1 MKRHAALAFIP
12 LSLLLVVLSLT
23 TGAGFG
29 QTAAHAAERA
39 PSPQPSTLR
48 VAPGKNAFA
57 DTTPGVITTVLGDK
71 KCQRCLW
78 GDGGPAA
85 DARVSGPRGVFVDA
99 SGNLFIAEA
108 LGLRIRRIDS
118 ATGTI
123 TTVAGNPHCFQERCD
138 GFFSGD
144 GGLATA
150 AELNIPSSVVAD
162 AEGNLFISDM
172 NNNRIRRV
180 DKITGI
186 ITTVVGSFRG
196 FSGDGGPARNAELN
210 APWGLAIDAAGNLFI
225 ADSGNARIRR
235 VDALNGIIT
244 TVAGRGR
251 GDSSGDGQPA
261 IEAGLP
267 QPYGL
272 FLEASGSLLIAS
284 GNSIRRMDHATGI
297 ITTVAG
303 GNGRGVGGDGGPA
316 IRAQL
321 YMPQG
326 VAEDISGNIFI
337 ADTGNHRIR
346 RVDHKTGIITTIAG
360 NGEMG
365 YGGGFK
371 GDGGPAVD
379 AQLSMPVS
387 VAVDAPGNV
396 FIADTNNHRIRR
408 IQMAAASGD
417 VAKRSRS
424 ERGSKLPAEIR

>member
-1 MKRHAALAFIP
+1 
-12 LSLLLVVLSLT
+12 
-23 TGAGFG
+23 
-29 QTAAHAAERA
+29 
-39 PSPQPSTLR
+39 
-48 VAPGKNAFA
+48 
-57 DTTPGVITTVLGDK
+57 
-71 KCQRCLW
+71 
-78 GDGGPAA
+78 
-85 DARVSGPRGVFVDA
+85 VDA
-99 SGNLFIAEA
+99 SGNLLIAEA
-108 LGLRIRRIDS
+108 LGHRIRRVAS

-123 TTVAGNPHCFQERCD
+123 TTVAGNPRCFQGRCD

-150 AELNIPSSVVAD
+150 AELNNPSAIVAD
-162 AEGNLFISDM
+162 AEGNLFIADL

-196 FSGDGGPARNAELN
+196 FSGDDGPARNAELN
-210 APWGLAIDAAGNLFI
+210 APWGLAMDAAGNLFI
-225 ADSGNARIRR
+225 ADSGNARVRR
-235 VDALNGIIT
+235 VDARNGIIT

-261 IEAGLP
+261 LDAGLP
-267 QPYGL
+267 QPWGV
-272 FLEASGSLLIAS
+272 FVEASGSLLISS
-284 GNSIRRMDHATGI
+284 GNSIRRVDHATGI

-326 VAEDISGNIFI
+326 VVEDNSGNIFI

-346 RVDHKTGIITTIAG
+346 RVDHETGIIVTIAG
-360 NGEMG
+360 SGELG

-371 GDGGPAVD
+371 GDGGPAAD
-379 AQLSMPVS
+379 AQFMLPMA

-396 FIADTNNHRIRR
+396 FIADANNHRIRR
-408 IQMAAASGD
+408 IQMAPSASGD
-417 VAKRSRS
+417 VAK
-424 ERGSKLPAEIR
+424 KK

>member
-1 MKRHAALAFIP
+1 MKRHAALVFVP
-12 LSLLLVVLSLT
+12 PSLLLVVLSLT

-29 QTAAHAAERA
+29 QTPGHAERA
-39 PSPQPSTLR
+39 PGAQPSTLR
-48 VAPGKNAFA
+48 IRPGKTAFT
-57 DTTPGVITTVLGDK
+57 DTTPGVITTVVADK
-71 KCQRCLW
+71 KCQGSSCGAV

-85 DARVSGPRGVFVDA
+85 DAHLSGPRGVFVDL
-99 SGNLFIAEA
+99 SGNLLIAEA
-108 LGLRIRRIDS
+108 LGHRIRRVDS
-118 ATGTI
+118 TTGTI
-123 TTVAGNPHCFQERCD
+123 TTVAGNPRCFQGRCD

-150 AELNIPSSVVAD
+150 AELNIPSAVVAD
-162 AEGNLFISDM
+162 AEDNLFISDM

-186 ITTVVGSFRG
+186 ITTVVGGFRG

-210 APWGLAIDAAGNLFI
+210 APWGLAVDAAGNLFI
-225 ADSGNARIRR
+225 ADSGNGRIRR

-251 GDSSGDGQPA
+251 GDSSGDGRPA
-261 IEAGLP
+261 IDAGLF
-267 QPYGL
+267 QPWGV
-272 FLEASGSLLIAS
+272 FVESSGSLLISS
-284 GNSIRRMDHATGI
+284 GNSIRRVDHATGI

-321 YMPQG
+321 YMPQS
-326 VAEDISGNIFI
+326 VMEDNSGNIFI
-337 ADTGNHRIR
+337 ADSGNHRIR
-346 RVDHKTGIITTIAG
+346 RVDHETGIITTIAG

-371 GDGGPAVD
+371 GDDGPAVD

-387 VAVDAPGNV
+387 VAVDALGNV

-408 IQMAAASGD
+408 IQMAHAASGD
-417 VAKRSRS
+417 VAKKR
-424 ERGSKLPAEIR
+424 